1 MVVGFDSGVFAMYEL
16 PGFQT
21 IHSLSISQ
29 QHISSVAISPS
40 GEWLAF
46 GAPTYGQLLVWEWQ
60 SESYILKQQGHI
72 LDMNV
77 LAYSS
82 NGLHIATGGDDGKV
96 KLWDTTT
103 GFCFVTFTEHTG
115 PVTGLDFPVSGH
127 ALFSCSLDGTVQA
140 HDLVRYRKFRTM
152 LSPKQTQFT
161 CLAADPSGE
170 VVCAGSVDTFE
181 IFVWSVQTGRIL
193 DVLSGHQGPISSLMF
208 DPAQGTLAS
217 GSWDK
222 TVRLWNVYNS
232 KSNPESLVLNADV
245 LAVAFRPDGKQV
257 ASSTLDGQIQFWD
270 PEDAVMTGFIE
281 GKRDIRGGRRMN
293 DVRTANN
300 NSSTKH
306 FSTLCYSADG
316 QCIIAAGNSKYV
328 CIYEVNQRVLLRK
341 FQLSMNR
348 SLDGVLDFLNSK
360 LVRRYMSPQRSLYP
374 PSPSAHCRPA
384 IPV

>member
-1 MVVGFDSGVFAMYEL
+1 
-16 PGFQT
+16 
-21 IHSLSISQ
+21 
-29 QHISSVAISPS
+29 
-40 GEWLAF
+40 
-46 GAPTYGQLLVWEWQ
+46 
-60 SESYILKQQGHI
+60 
-72 LDMNV
+72 
-77 LAYSS
+77 
-82 NGLHIATGGDDGKV
+82 
-96 KLWDTTT
+96 
-103 GFCFVTFTEHTG
+103 
-115 PVTGLDFPVSGH
+115 
-127 ALFSCSLDGTVQA
+127 
-140 HDLVRYRKFRTM
+140 
-152 LSPKQTQFT
+152 
-161 CLAADPSGE
+161 
-170 VVCAGSVDTFE
+170 
-181 IFVWSVQTGRIL
+181 
-193 DVLSGHQGPISSLMF
+193 MF